1 MVDQLDLKILHLIE
15 NAPTIVRSVTEREI
29 ERGVLYPSVT
39 TMDIK
44 RNMPINVDLNI
55 IESRLSALENEGHIF
70 YEANRWWL
78 TGKGRKALGK
88 GDSQRVTLQP
98 SSKPIRKALEE
109 TFLRFEPG
117 IKELGISE
125 DISNIENKKIRAEAL
140 LKELKHSYEIELISE
155 AEYKDLMEKLFTR
168 LKKIDAQIET
178 YIQKWRDELLSDI
191 EKLVDNIAK
200 KKALLKN
207 LDTIISQK

>member
-1 MVDQLDLKILHLIE
+1 MVDQLDLKILCLIE
-15 NAPTIVRSVTEREI
+15 NASKIVRSVTEREI

-55 IESRLSALENEGHIF
+55 IDGRLSALENEGYIF
-70 YEANRWWL
+70 YETNRWWL

-88 GDSQRVTLQP
+88 ADSKRFPLLSS

-117 IKELGISE
+117 LKELEISE
-125 DISNIENKKIRAEAL
+125 NISNIENKKIRAEAL
-140 LKELKHSYEIELISE
+140 LKELKHSYELDLISE
-155 AEYKDLMEKLFTR
+155 AEYNDLIEKLFTR
-168 LKKIDAQIET
+168 LKNIDMQIET
-178 YIQKWRDELLSDI
+178 YIQRWRDELLGDI
-191 EKLVDNIAK
+191 EKLKDNIAK

-207 LDTIISQK
+207 LDTIIS